1 MTKILDEELQ
11 EINTLRGKL
20 ATTVSEV
27 GQLSLQVQLLE
38 ADLVELKS
46 KITESSIAFRQLLV
60 EEQEIVKRLSEK
72 YGTGSINFE
81 TGEFT
86 PE

>member
-46 KITESSIAFRQLLV
+46 KITENSTIFRQLLV

>member
-1 MTKILDEELQ
+1 MTKISEEELQ
-11 EINTLRGKL
+11 EINTLRSKL
-20 ATTVSEV
+20 ATIVSEV
-27 GQLSLQVQLLE
+27 GQLSLQIQLLE
-38 ADLVELKS
+38 SDLVELKS
-46 KITESSIAFRQLLV
+46 KVTENSTTFKKLLV
-60 EEQEIVKRLSEK
+60 DEQTLVNRLSEK